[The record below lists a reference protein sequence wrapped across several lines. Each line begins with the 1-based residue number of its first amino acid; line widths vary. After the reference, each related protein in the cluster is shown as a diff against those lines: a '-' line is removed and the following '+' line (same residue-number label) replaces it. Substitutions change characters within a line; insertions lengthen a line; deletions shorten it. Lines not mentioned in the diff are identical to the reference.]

1 MGEIKTF
8 ADVIN
13 LWPKPGA
20 NSLASDI
27 GVAVITV
34 RAWRVRGIPA
44 GYWID
49 VVVAAGVRG
58 IQGVTLELL
67 AGMAAVQRVAR
78 DAERAAKAA
87 AVAAKKDAP
96 A

>member
-20 NSLASDI
+20 TSLASDI
-27 GVAVITV
+27 GVAIITV

-49 VVVAAGVRG
+49 LVAAAWRRE

-67 AGMAAVQRVAR
+67 AEMAARQRIAQ
-78 DAERAAKAA
+78 AA
-87 AVAAKKDAP
+87 ARAAKKDA
-96 A
+96 AT